1 MVNGKMKASMTLT
14 IQIIGEIIMTTKIYE
29 ATRAHH
35 FIQKLKV
42 LIGNARVKEHET
54 KEAIDEI
61 ESFVNHILKEL
72 SKE

>member
-1 MVNGKMKASMTLT
+1 
-14 IQIIGEIIMTTKIYE
+14 MTTKIYE

-42 LIGNARVKEHET
+42 LISNGRVKEHET

-72 SKE
+72 GFEPTDNGFAIRSLTKEQQDE